1 MEIKKIVINYEKF
14 VKVCCDTLLETLVV
28 YNFEILT
35 DAMKNPENPYGWIP
49 GCQIDLSI
57 SIDTLVSKSIN
68 RDNEKE
74 FGIYETTNYH
84 LLAKSC
90 VKFLK
95 KQSYDILLIDDDV
108 IQIIMEADKASDIV
122 RTIKDMIVKKE
133 VDRNVFGNL
142 DN

>member
-14 VKVCCDTLLETLVV
+14 VKVCCDTLLKTLIV
-28 YNFEILT
+28 YNFETLVE
-35 DAMKNPENPYGWIP
+35 AMKNPENPYGWIP
-49 GCQIDLSI
+49 GCDIDLSI
-57 SIDTLVSKSIN
+57 LIDDLVLKSIN
-68 RDNEKE
+68 KDNEKE
-74 FGIYETTNYH
+74 FEVYKSTNHH

-95 KQSYDILLIDDDV
+95 KEGYDISLIDNDV
-108 IQIIMEADKASDIV
+108 IQIRMGADKASDVV
-122 RTIKDMIVKKE
+122 RTIRDIIGRDE